1 MPTCSSCTSKSTVK
15 NGHIHNGKQRFKCC
29 NCGRQFVEDLQNK
42 VIPQATDAVGEVGQ
56 SLIPRYGQLQQNQA
70 FRALNSLRQQYR
82 YPG

>member
-1 MPTCSSCTSKSTVK
+1 
-15 NGHIHNGKQRFKCC
+15 
-29 NCGRQFVEDLQNK
+29 VEDLQNK

-70 FRALNSLRQQYR
+70 FRALNSLRQQYP